1 MVSTHSWAALGLI
14 FNALV
19 WGLSWWPL
27 RELQA
32 LGVHPLW
39 ATAFIFGVAWLGLQ
53 LTGRVPWPQ
62 LLRDPWMW
70 CLMLAAGL
78 TNAGFNWAVT
88 TGDVVRVVLLFYVMP
103 AWSVGL
109 SWLLLREVPSWA
121 DLSRLVL
128 AMVGVVVV
136 LKEPGVAWPIPQNLA
151 DWLGLGAGFCFA
163 LTNVTLRKL
172 RDAPDRARVS
182 AMFVGGAASALVL
195 ALVMSLQLFS
205 STPVSTDTAPNSVPW
220 PPALDAAWL
229 GYVVALAVLFWLS
242 NQALQLGATRLPPHI
257 TALLMLTEV
266 VFASVSSVWLGAAE
280 WSTHTWVG
288 ASLIVV
294 ASVWAAGGT
303 RSTTEVRP
311 RSKAS

>member
-1 MVSTHSWAALGLI
+1 MASVHNWAALGLL

-53 LTGRVPWPQ
+53 LAGRVPWTQ

-70 CLMLAAGL
+70 CLMVAAGL

-182 AMFVGGAASALVL
+182 AMFVGGAASALLL
-195 ALVMSLQLFS
+195 ALLMSS
-205 STPVSTDTAPNSVPW
+205 SVPW
-220 PPALDAAWL
+220 PPALETSWVI
-229 GYVVALAVLFWLS
+229 YVLALAVLFWLS
-242 NQALQLGATRLPPHI
+242 NQALQLGATQLPPHI

-266 VFASVSSVWLGAAE
+266 VFASVSSVWWGAAE
-280 WSTHTWVG
+280 WSTRTWVG

-294 ASVWAAGGT
+294 ASVWAACGT
-303 RSTTEVRP
+303 
-311 RSKAS
+311 RSKASKAEA

>member
-1 MVSTHSWAALGLI
+1 MSTPRLLPVAALA

-27 RELQA
+27 RTLHA
-32 LGVHPLW
+32 AGLHPLW
-39 ATAFIFGVAWLGLQ
+39 TTACVFTTAWMGITLWRPQAWQGLNEHPELWWLLVAS
-53 LTGRVPWPQ
+53 
-62 LLRDPWMW
+62 
-70 CLMLAAGL
+70 GL
-78 TNAGFNWAVT
+78 TNVGFNWAVT

-121 DLSRLVL
+121 DLCRLVL

-205 STPVSTDTAPNSVPW
+205 STPVNTETAPNSVPW

-280 WSTHTWVG
+280 WSARTWVG

-303 RSTTEVRP
+303 RS
-311 RSKAS
+311 KAGT